1 MTVINLDLDKKFDSV
16 KLNRDVV
23 AGGKTYHLVFND
35 EMYQKMADLQ
45 IAEAS
50 LLDRLDKR
58 KDDFVDKMNVSQ
70 RQEFMRD
77 SLGEVLANLEDSL
90 DKILGKNEGKRLYE
104 YYGKSTY
111 LLGRVA
117 EELIKL
123 NDQINGDQELNY
135 ERKKQAVRDH
145 YTKGHSKKRGK

>member
-1 MTVINLDLDKKFDSV
+1 MTVINLNLDKKFDNV
-16 KLNRDVV
+16 KLNREVV

-35 EMYQKMADLQ
+35 EMYQKIADLQ

-50 LLDRLDKR
+50 LLDQLDKR
-58 KDDFVDKMNVSQ
+58 KEEFVDKMNVTQ

-77 SLGEVLANLEDSL
+77 SLDKALKNLEESL
-90 DKILGKNEGKRLYE
+90 DKILGKGEGQRLYK
-104 YYGKSTY
+104 YYGESTY
-111 LLGRVA
+111 LLGRVT

-145 YTKGHSKKRGK
+145 YTKGHGKKRG

>member
-1 MTVINLDLDKKFDSV
+1 MTVINLNLDKKFDNV
-16 KLNRDVV
+16 KLDREVV

-35 EMYQKMADLQ
+35 EMYQKIADLQ

-50 LLDRLDKR
+50 LLDQLDKR
-58 KDDFVDKMNVSQ
+58 KEEFVDKMNVTQ

-77 SLGEVLANLEDSL
+77 SLDKALKNLEESL
-90 DKILGKNEGKRLYE
+90 DKILGKGEGQRLYK
-104 YYGKSTY
+104 YYGESTY
-111 LLGRVA
+111 LLGRVT

-145 YTKGHSKKRGK
+145 YTKGHGKKRG

>member
-1 MTVINLDLDKKFDSV
+1 MTVINLNLDKKFDNV
-16 KLNRDVV
+16 KLNREVV

-35 EMYQKMADLQ
+35 EIYQKIADLQ

-50 LLDRLDKR
+50 LLDQLDKR
-58 KDDFVDKMNVSQ
+58 KEEFVDKMNVTQ

-77 SLGEVLANLEDSL
+77 SLDKALKNLEESL
-90 DKILGKNEGKRLYE
+90 DKILGKGEGQRLYK
-104 YYGKSTY
+104 YYGESTY

-145 YTKGHSKKRGK
+145 YTKGHGKKRG

>member
-1 MTVINLDLDKKFDSV
+1 MTVINLNLDKKFDNV
-16 KLNRDVV
+16 KLDREVV

-35 EMYQKMADLQ
+35 EMYQKIADLQ

-50 LLDRLDKR
+50 LLDQLDKR
-58 KDDFVDKMNVSQ
+58 KEEFVDKMNVTQ

-77 SLGEVLANLEDSL
+77 SLGKALENLEESL
-90 DKILGKNEGKRLYE
+90 DKILGKGEGQRLYK
-104 YYGKSTY
+104 YYGESTY

-123 NDQINGDQELNY
+123 NDKINGDQELNY

-145 YTKGHSKKRGK
+145 YTKGHGKKRG

>member
-1 MTVINLDLDKKFDSV
+1 MTVINLNLDKKFDNV
-16 KLNRDVV
+16 KLDREVV

-35 EMYQKMADLQ
+35 EMYQKIADLQ

-50 LLDRLDKR
+50 LLDQLDKR
-58 KDDFVDKMNVSQ
+58 KEEFVDKMNVTQ

-77 SLGEVLANLEDSL
+77 SLDKALKNLEESL
-90 DKILGKNEGKRLYE
+90 DKILGKGEGQRLYK
-104 YYGKSTY
+104 YYGESTY

-145 YTKGHSKKRGK
+145 YTKGHGKKQG

>member
-1 MTVINLDLDKKFDSV
+1 MTVINLNLDKKFDNV
-16 KLNRDVV
+16 KLNREVV

-35 EMYQKMADLQ
+35 EMYQKIADLQ

-50 LLDRLDKR
+50 LLDQLDKR
-58 KDDFVDKMNVSQ
+58 KEEFVDKMNVTQ

-77 SLGEVLANLEDSL
+77 SLGKALENLEESL
-90 DKILGKNEGKRLYE
+90 DKILGKGEGQRLYK
-104 YYGKSTY
+104 YYGESTY

-145 YTKGHSKKRGK
+145 YTKGHGKRRG

>member
-1 MTVINLDLDKKFDSV
+1 MTVINLNLDKKFDNV
-16 KLNRDVV
+16 KLDREVV

-35 EMYQKMADLQ
+35 EMYQKIADLQ

-50 LLDRLDKR
+50 LLDQLDKR
-58 KDDFVDKMNVSQ
+58 KEEFVDKMDVTQ

-77 SLGEVLANLEDSL
+77 SLDKALKNLEESL
-90 DKILGKNEGKRLYE
+90 DKILGKGEGQRLYK
-104 YYGKSTY
+104 YYGESTY

-145 YTKGHSKKRGK
+145 YTKGHGKKRG

>member
-1 MTVINLDLDKKFDSV
+1 MTVINLNLDKKFDNV
-16 KLNRDVV
+16 KLNREVV

-35 EMYQKMADLQ
+35 EMYQKIADLQ

-50 LLDRLDKR
+50 LLDQLDKR
-58 KDDFVDKMNVSQ
+58 KEEFVDKRNVTQ
-70 RQEFMRD
+70 RQDFMRD
-77 SLGEVLANLEDSL
+77 TLDKALKNLEESL
-90 DKILGKNEGKRLYE
+90 DKILGKGEGQRLYK
-104 YYGKSTY
+104 YYGESTY

-145 YTKGHSKKRGK
+145 YTKGHGKKRG

>member
-1 MTVINLDLDKKFDSV
+1 MTVINLNLDKKFDNV
-16 KLNRDVV
+16 KLDREVV

-35 EMYQKMADLQ
+35 EMYQKIADLQ

-50 LLDRLDKR
+50 LLDQLDKR
-58 KDDFVDKMNVSQ
+58 KEEFVDKMNVTQ

-77 SLGEVLANLEDSL
+77 SLDKALKNLEESL
-90 DKILGKNEGKRLYE
+90 DKILGKGEGQRLYK
-104 YYGKSTY
+104 YYGESTY

-145 YTKGHSKKRGK
+145 YTKGHGKKRD

>member
-1 MTVINLDLDKKFDSV
+1 MTVINLNLDKKFDNV
-16 KLNRDVV
+16 KLNREVV
-23 AGGKTYHLVFND
+23 AGGNTYHLVFND
-35 EMYQKMADLQ
+35 EMYQKIADLQ

-50 LLDRLDKR
+50 LLDQLDKR
-58 KDDFVDKMNVSQ
+58 KEEFVDKMNVTQ

-77 SLGEVLANLEDSL
+77 SLDKALKNLEESL
-90 DKILGKNEGKRLYE
+90 DKILGKGEGQRLYK
-104 YYGKSTY
+104 YYGESTY

-145 YTKGHSKKRGK
+145 YTKGHGKKRG

>member
-1 MTVINLDLDKKFDSV
+1 MTVINLNLDKKFDNV
-16 KLNRDVV
+16 KLDREVV

-35 EMYQKMADLQ
+35 EMYQKIADLQ

-50 LLDRLDKR
+50 LLDQLDKR
-58 KDDFVDKMNVSQ
+58 KEEFVDKMSVTQ

-77 SLGEVLANLEDSL
+77 SLDKALKNLEESL
-90 DKILGKNEGKRLYE
+90 DKILGKGEGQRLYK
-104 YYGKSTY
+104 YYGESTY

-145 YTKGHSKKRGK
+145 YTKGHGKKRG

>member
-1 MTVINLDLDKKFDSV
+1 MTVINLNLDKKFDNV
-16 KLNRDVV
+16 KLNREVV

-35 EMYQKMADLQ
+35 EMYQKIADLQ

-50 LLDRLDKR
+50 LLDQLDKH
-58 KDDFVDKMNVSQ
+58 KEEFVDKMNVTQ

-77 SLGEVLANLEDSL
+77 SLDKALKNLEESL
-90 DKILGKNEGKRLYE
+90 DKILGKGEGQRLYK
-104 YYGKSTY
+104 YYGESTY

-145 YTKGHSKKRGK
+145 YTKGHGKKRG

>member
-1 MTVINLDLDKKFDSV
+1 MTVINLNLDKKFDNV
-16 KLNRDVV
+16 KLNREVV

-35 EMYQKMADLQ
+35 EMYQKIADLQ

-50 LLDRLDKR
+50 LLDQLDKR
-58 KDDFVDKMNVSQ
+58 KEEFVDKMNVTQ

-77 SLGEVLANLEDSL
+77 SLDKALKNLEGSL
-90 DKILGKNEGKRLYE
+90 DKILGKGEGQRLYK
-104 YYGKSTY
+104 YYGESTY

-145 YTKGHSKKRGK
+145 YTKGHGKKRG

>member
-1 MTVINLDLDKKFDSV
+1 MTVINLNLDKKFDNV
-16 KLNRDVV
+16 KLDREVV

-35 EMYQKMADLQ
+35 EMYQKIADLQ

-50 LLDRLDKR
+50 LLDQLDKR
-58 KDDFVDKMNVSQ
+58 KEEFVDKMNVTQ

-77 SLGEVLANLEDSL
+77 SLDKALKNLEESL
-90 DKILGKNEGKRLYE
+90 DKILGKGEGQRLYKC
-104 YYGKSTY
+104 YGESTY

-145 YTKGHSKKRGK
+145 YTKVHGKKRG

>member
-1 MTVINLDLDKKFDSV
+1 MTVINLNLDKKFDNV
-16 KLNRDVV
+16 KLNRNVV

-35 EMYQKMADLQ
+35 EMYQKIADLQ

-50 LLDRLDKR
+50 LLDQLDKR
-58 KDDFVDKMNVSQ
+58 KEEFVDKMNVTQ

-77 SLGEVLANLEDSL
+77 SLDKALKNLEESL
-90 DKILGKNEGKRLYE
+90 DKILGKGEGQRLYK
-104 YYGKSTY
+104 YYGESTY

-145 YTKGHSKKRGK
+145 YTKGHGKKRG

>member
-1 MTVINLDLDKKFDSV
+1 MTVINLDLDKKFDNV

-77 SLGEVLANLEDSL
+77 SLGEVLANLEGSL

-145 YTKGHSKKRGK
+145 YTKGHGKKRG

>member
-1 MTVINLDLDKKFDSV
+1 MTVINLNLDKKFDNV
-16 KLNRDVV
+16 KLDREVV
-23 AGGKTYHLVFND
+23 AGDKTYHLVFND
-35 EMYQKMADLQ
+35 EMYQKIADLQ

-50 LLDRLDKR
+50 LLDQLDKR
-58 KDDFVDKMNVSQ
+58 KEEFVDKMNVTQ

-77 SLGEVLANLEDSL
+77 SLDKALKNLEESL
-90 DKILGKNEGKRLYE
+90 DKILGKGEGQRLYK
-104 YYGKSTY
+104 YYGESTY

-145 YTKGHSKKRGK
+145 YTKGHGKKRG

>member
-1 MTVINLDLDKKFDSV
+1 MTVINLNLDKKFDNV

-35 EMYQKMADLQ
+35 EMYQKIADLQ
-45 IAEAS
+45 ITEAS
-50 LLDRLDKR
+50 LLDQLDKR
-58 KDDFVDKMNVSQ
+58 KEEFVDKMNVTQ

-77 SLGEVLANLEDSL
+77 SLGKALENLEESL
-90 DKILGKNEGKRLYE
+90 DKILGKGEGQRLYK
-104 YYGKSTY
+104 YYGESTY

-117 EELIKL
+117 EELIKF

-145 YTKGHSKKRGK
+145 YTKGHGKKRG

>member
-1 MTVINLDLDKKFDSV
+1 MTVINLNLDKKFDNV
-16 KLNRDVV
+16 KLDREVV

-35 EMYQKMADLQ
+35 KMYQKIADLQ

-50 LLDRLDKR
+50 LLDQLDKR
-58 KDDFVDKMNVSQ
+58 KEEFVDKMNVTQ

-77 SLGEVLANLEDSL
+77 SLDKALKNLEESL
-90 DKILGKNEGKRLYE
+90 DKILGKGEGQRLYK
-104 YYGKSTY
+104 YYGESTY

-145 YTKGHSKKRGK
+145 YTKGHGKKRG

>member
-1 MTVINLDLDKKFDSV
+1 MTVINLNLDKKFDNV
-16 KLNRDVV
+16 KLDREVV

-35 EMYQKMADLQ
+35 EMYQKIADLQ

-50 LLDRLDKR
+50 LLDQLDKR
-58 KDDFVDKMNVSQ
+58 KEEFVDKMNVTQ

-77 SLGEVLANLEDSL
+77 SLDKALKNLEESL
-90 DKILGKNEGKRLYE
+90 DKILGKGEGQRLYK
-104 YYGKSTY
+104 YYGESTY

-145 YTKGHSKKRGK
+145 YTKGHGKKRG

>member
-1 MTVINLDLDKKFDSV
+1 VINLNLDKKFDNV
-16 KLNRDVV
+16 KLDREVV

-35 EMYQKMADLQ
+35 EMYQKIADLQ

-50 LLDRLDKR
+50 LLDQLDKR
-58 KDDFVDKMNVSQ
+58 KEEFVDKMNVTQ

-77 SLGEVLANLEDSL
+77 SLDKALKNLEESL
-90 DKILGKNEGKRLYE
+90 DKILGKGEGQRLYK
-104 YYGKSTY
+104 YYGESTY

-145 YTKGHSKKRGK
+145 YTKGHGKKRG

>member
-1 MTVINLDLDKKFDSV
+1 MTVINLNLDKKFDNV
-16 KLNRDVV
+16 KLNREVV

-35 EMYQKMADLQ
+35 EMYQKIADLQ
-45 IAEAS
+45 IAEVS
-50 LLDRLDKR
+50 LLDQLDKR
-58 KDDFVDKMNVSQ
+58 KEEFVDKMNVTQ

-77 SLGEVLANLEDSL
+77 SLDKALKNLKESL
-90 DKILGKNEGKRLYE
+90 DKILGKGEGQRLYK
-104 YYGKSTY
+104 YYGESTY

-145 YTKGHSKKRGK
+145 YTKGHGKKRG

>member
-1 MTVINLDLDKKFDSV
+1 MTVINLNLDKKFDNV
-16 KLNRDVV
+16 KLDREVV

-35 EMYQKMADLQ
+35 EMYQKIADLQ

-50 LLDRLDKR
+50 LLDQLDKR
-58 KDDFVDKMNVSQ
+58 KEEFVDKMNVTQ

-77 SLGEVLANLEDSL
+77 SLDKALKNLEESL
-90 DKILGKNEGKRLYE
+90 DKILGKGEGQRLYKR
-104 YYGKSTY
+104 YGESTY

-145 YTKGHSKKRGK
+145 YTKGHGKKRG

>member
-1 MTVINLDLDKKFDSV
+1 MTVINLNLDKKFDNV
-16 KLNRDVV
+16 KLNREVV

-35 EMYQKMADLQ
+35 EMYQKIADLQ

-50 LLDRLDKR
+50 LLDQLDKR
-58 KDDFVDKMNVSQ
+58 KEEFVDKMNVTQ

-77 SLGEVLANLEDSL
+77 SLDKALKNLDESL
-90 DKILGKNEGKRLYE
+90 DKILGKGEGQRLYK
-104 YYGKSTY
+104 YYGESTY

-145 YTKGHSKKRGK
+145 YTKGHGKKRG

>member
-1 MTVINLDLDKKFDSV
+1 MTVINLNLDKKFDNV
-16 KLNRDVV
+16 KLDREVV

-35 EMYQKMADLQ
+35 EMYQKIADLQ

-50 LLDRLDKR
+50 LLDQLDKH
-58 KDDFVDKMNVSQ
+58 KEEFIDKMNVTQ

-77 SLGEVLANLEDSL
+77 SLGKALENLEESL
-90 DKILGKNEGKRLYE
+90 DKILGKGEGQRLYKH
-104 YYGKSTY
+104 YGESTY
-111 LLGRVA
+111 LLGRIA

-145 YTKGHSKKRGK
+145 YTKGHSKKRG

>member
-1 MTVINLDLDKKFDSV
+1 MTVINLNLDKKFDNV
-16 KLNRDVV
+16 KLNREVV

-35 EMYQKMADLQ
+35 EMYQKIADLQ

-50 LLDRLDKR
+50 LLDQLDKR
-58 KDDFVDKMNVSQ
+58 KEEFVDKMNVTQ

-77 SLGEVLANLEDSL
+77 SLDKALKNLEESL
-90 DKILGKNEGKRLYE
+90 NKILGKDEGQRLYK
-104 YYGKSTY
+104 YYGESTY

-145 YTKGHSKKRGK
+145 YTKGHGKKRG

>member
-1 MTVINLDLDKKFDSV
+1 MTVINLNLDKKFDNV
-16 KLNRDVV
+16 KLNREVV

-35 EMYQKMADLQ
+35 EMYQKIADLQ

-50 LLDRLDKR
+50 LLDQLDKH
-58 KDDFVDKMNVSQ
+58 KEEFVDKMNVTQ

-77 SLGEVLANLEDSL
+77 SLGKALENLEESL
-90 DKILGKNEGKRLYE
+90 DKILGKGEGQRLYK
-104 YYGKSTY
+104 YYGESTY

-145 YTKGHSKKRGK
+145 YTKGHGKKRG

>member
-1 MTVINLDLDKKFDSV
+1 MTVINLNLDKKFDNV
-16 KLNRDVV
+16 KLDREVV
-23 AGGKTYHLVFND
+23 AGDKTYHLVFND
-35 EMYQKMADLQ
+35 EMYQKIADLQ

-50 LLDRLDKR
+50 LLDQLDKR
-58 KDDFVDKMNVSQ
+58 KEEFVDKMNVTQ

-77 SLGEVLANLEDSL
+77 SLDKALKNLEESL
-90 DKILGKNEGKRLYE
+90 NKILGKGEGQRLYK
-104 YYGKSTY
+104 YYGESTY

-145 YTKGHSKKRGK
+145 YTKGHGKKLG

>member
-1 MTVINLDLDKKFDSV
+1 MTVINLNLDKKFDNV
-16 KLNRDVV
+16 KLDREVV

-35 EMYQKMADLQ
+35 EMYQKIADLQ

-50 LLDRLDKR
+50 LLDQLDKH
-58 KDDFVDKMNVSQ
+58 KEEFVDKMNVTQ

-77 SLGEVLANLEDSL
+77 SLDKALKNLEESL
-90 DKILGKNEGKRLYE
+90 DKILGKGEGQRLYK
-104 YYGKSTY
+104 YYGESTY

-145 YTKGHSKKRGK
+145 YTKGHGKKRG

>member
-1 MTVINLDLDKKFDSV
+1 MTVINLNLDKKFDNV
-16 KLNRDVV
+16 KLDRNVV

-35 EMYQKMADLQ
+35 EMYQKIADLQ

-50 LLDRLDKR
+50 LLDQLDKR
-58 KDDFVDKMNVSQ
+58 KEDFVDKMNVTQ

-77 SLGEVLANLEDSL
+77 SLDKALKNLEESL
-90 DKILGKNEGKRLYE
+90 DKILGKGEGQSLYK
-104 YYGKSTY
+104 YYGESTY

-123 NDQINGDQELNY
+123 NDQINGNQELNY

-145 YTKGHSKKRGK
+145 YTKGHGKKRG

>member
-1 MTVINLDLDKKFDSV
+1 MTVINLNLDKKFDSV
-16 KLNRDVV
+16 KLDREVV

-35 EMYQKMADLQ
+35 EMYQKIADLQ

-50 LLDRLDKR
+50 LLDQLDKR
-58 KDDFVDKMNVSQ
+58 KEEFVDKMNVTQ

-77 SLGEVLANLEDSL
+77 SLDKALKNLEESL
-90 DKILGKNEGKRLYE
+90 DKILGKGEGQRLYK
-104 YYGKSTY
+104 YYGESTY

-145 YTKGHSKKRGK
+145 YTKGHGKKRG